1 MNKLLQR
8 LSWTGAVVILLGGL
22 PEVRGEM
29 QLEPTQITTVAA
41 PDTQSHS
48 TLYVS
53 NRPPLT
59 PSPLIKLPIGAIEP
73 RGWLLEQLKR
83 ERDGFVGHLP
93 EVSRFCREDS
103 GWLHPEKPAWEE
115 VPYWLKG
122 FGDLGYVLGDEQV
135 IAEAKKW
142 LDAVIAGQDEDG
154 YFGPRANKEAH
165 DGWSNMIML
174 YALRSRYEAT
184 GDPRIIPVITRYLRY
199 RFELPETELYP
210 YPWGKGEYRNEWWQH
225 VRAGDELDSVYW
237 LYNRTG
243 EAWLLKLGE
252 RITRRWADWS
262 RGIQSWHGVN
272 ICQGFRNP
280 ALQYQQT
287 RDLDL
292 LKAVRRNYDTVYD
305 LYGQVPGG
313 MFGADE
319 NCRQGYTGPRQ
330 AAETCSMVEL
340 MHSLELLLKITGE
353 PDLADKCEQVAF
365 NSLPAA
371 MTPDLRG
378 LHYLTAPNMVQLDRA
393 SKSPGLQNGGTM
405 LAFTPWRYRC
415 CQHDVAMGWPYFAE
429 HLWCATPDRGLAL
442 VLYSA
447 SEVTAKVGTGKG
459 KQVTITEQTDYPFD
473 ETIKLRIKAEQAV
486 RFPLYLRIPGWCAE
500 AKLMLNGKPQDFKST
515 PVSYTRIERTWH
527 DGDEVQLTLPMRISV
542 HTWKANHDSVSVSR
556 GPLTYSLKIKERWER
571 YGDDEKWSGFEVFA
585 ASPWNYGLVL
595 DEQEP
600 EGSFQLKKKAG
611 PLAAQPFDVE
621 AAPLELTAQGKRI
634 DAWRLDR
641 LGLVGE
647 LQPSPAKVDTGP
659 ADTITLIPM
668 GCARLRISAFPTV
681 SSAPDAHAWQPPPKI
696 PHQAS
701 HEHDDLAAL
710 SNGDWPKNSNDH
722 DIPRFTWWPHKGTTE
737 WVTVEFDEPQTVR
750 ETHVY
755 WFDDTGRGFCRLP
768 ATWRIF
774 WKSED
779 GAWQAVTN
787 VQQDEI
793 APDRFN
799 LMAFDPVEASALK
812 LEVELREGFSGGVL
826 EWVVGPWG
834 PR

>member
-1 MNKLLQR
+1 M
-8 LSWTGAVVILLGGL
+8 TGAGYWLTLAAGVAVALWAVSGARADTL
-22 PEVRGEM
+22 PE
-29 QLEPTQITTVAA
+29 PTRISSVTT
-41 PDTQSHS
+41 PDTSNRS

-53 NRPPLT
+53 NRPPLA
-59 PSPLIKLPIGAIEP
+59 PSPLLKLPIGAIKP
-73 RGWLLEQLKR
+73 QGWLLEQLKR

-103 GWLHPEKPAWEE
+103 GWLHPEKHAWEE
-115 VPYWLKG
+115 APYWLKG

-135 IAEAKKW
+135 IAEAKRW
-142 LDAVIAGQDEDG
+142 LDAVIASQDEDG
-154 YFGPRANKEAH
+154 YFGPRSNKEAR

-174 YALRSRYEAT
+174 YALRSRHEAT

-210 YPWGKGEYRNEWWQH
+210 YPWGQGGYRQEWWQH

-243 EAWLLKLGE
+243 EKWLLGLGE

-287 RDLDL
+287 GDRSL
-292 LKAVRRNYDTVYD
+292 LEAVRRNYRAVYD

-319 NCRQGYTGPRQ
+319 NCRQGHTGPRQ

-353 PDLADKCEQVAF
+353 PDLADKCEDVAF
-365 NSLPAA
+365 NSLPAS
-371 MTPDLRG
+371 MSPDLRG

-393 SKSPGLQNGGTM
+393 SKAPGLQNGGTM

-429 HLWCATPDRGLAL
+429 HLWCATPDGGLAA
-442 VLYSA
+442 VLYA
-447 SEVTAKVGTGKG
+447 AGEVTAKVGTGEE
-459 KQVTITEQTDYPFD
+459 VTITAQTDYPFD
-473 ETIKLRIKAEQAV
+473 ETVTLKIKTAQAV

-500 AKLMLNGKPQDFKST
+500 AKLALNGEPQSFQSKPG
-515 PVSYTRIERTWH
+515 SYTLIERTWSN
-527 DGDEVQLTLPMRISV
+527 GDEVQLTLPMQVKV

-556 GPLTYSLKIKERWER
+556 GPLTYSLKIGEKWVR
-571 YGDDEKWSGFEVFA
+571 YGDDDIWPGFEVFA
-585 ASPWNYGLVL
+585 ATPWNYGLL
-595 DEQEP
+595 LNEQNP
-600 EGSFQLKKKAG
+600 AASFKLRKRPG
-611 PLAAQPFDVE
+611 PLPAQPFDVE
-621 AAPLELTAQGKRI
+621 AAPLELVAQGKRI
-634 DAWRLDR
+634 DAWQLDR

-647 LQPSPAKVDTGP
+647 LQPSPARVDAGP

-681 SSAPDAHAWQPPPKI
+681 SLTPDAHVWQPPPKV

-701 HEHDDLAAL
+701 HEYDDLAAL
-710 SNGDWPKNSNDH
+710 SNGDWPKSSNDH

-737 WVTVEFDEPQTVR
+737 WVTFEFDEPQTVR

-755 WFDDTGRGFCRLP
+755 WFDDTGRGLCRLP
-768 ATWRIF
+768 ASWRIL
-774 WKSED
+774 WKRE
-779 GAWQAVTN
+779 GAWQEVSN
-787 VQQDEI
+787 VRRGEI
-793 APDRFN
+793 VPNRFN
-799 LMAFDPVEASALK
+799 AMTFDPVEANALK
-812 LEVELREGFSGGVL
+812 LEVELKEGFSGGIL